1 VSTAPGFPTEHD
13 ERSLIARI
21 RAGERELF
29 HELIRPYERALFA
42 VAYGVLRN
50 QADAEEVAQ
59 ETVLKAFANL
69 VQLRADEKFKGW
81 LLQIAFNEARL
92 RRRKNRGHLY
102 ESLDEADQ
110 DDDEGSFMPRQFADW
125 RDVPSEILEKAE
137 INRAVERSLAEL
149 PEKYR
154 EIFVLRDMEHLSAEE
169 VARALGISVPAVKTR
184 LHRAR
189 LQMRELLTPIFRKRW
204 TDRLVFRKGR
214 NPW

>member
-1 VSTAPGFPTEHD
+1 MSTAPGFSTDHD

-21 RAGERELF
+21 RAGEKELF
-29 HELIRPYERALFA
+29 HELIRPYERALYA
-42 VAYGVLRN
+42 VAYGVLHN
-50 QADAEEVAQ
+50 PADAEEIAQ
-59 ETVLKAFANL
+59 EAVLKAFANL

-92 RRRKNRGHLY
+92 RRRKNHGHLY
-102 ESLDEADQ
+102 ESLDEAEL
-110 DDDEGSFMPRQFADW
+110 DDEGDFMPRQFADW

-137 INRAVERSLAEL
+137 INRAVEQSLVEL

-154 EIFVLRDMEHLSAEE
+154 EVFVLRDIEHLSAEE
-169 VARALGISVPAVKTR
+169 AAGVLGISVPAVKTR

-189 LQMRELLTPIFRKRW
+189 LQMRELLTPVFRKRW
-204 TDRLVFRKGR
+204 TDRLAFKKGR